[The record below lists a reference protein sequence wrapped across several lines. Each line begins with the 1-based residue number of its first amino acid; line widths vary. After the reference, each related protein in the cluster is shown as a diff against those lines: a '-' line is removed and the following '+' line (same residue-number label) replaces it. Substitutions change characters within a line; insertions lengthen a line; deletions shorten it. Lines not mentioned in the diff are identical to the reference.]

1 MADEPTATK
10 EIPAALSGP
19 SSSLAGLR
27 ILVTGLG
34 VTGFP
39 AAVHLGERGAD
50 VIVIDGDATAD
61 VSEKAQI
68 LEVFDVDIRRGPEH
82 VEALPEGELDL
93 VVTSPGWRPDQP
105 VLAAAA
111 EAGIPV
117 IGEVEL
123 AWRIRGTNDAK
134 WLAITGTNGK
144 TTTTTMLESML
155 LAAGLKA
162 KACGNIGTPLLEAVL
177 EPGLEVLAIELSS
190 FQLHWQ
196 ESMSADAAAVL
207 NIAPDHLDWHGS
219 AEAYA
224 ADKAKIFHNA
234 KLACVYNSAD
244 EVTLHMVEDAD
255 VIEGAKAIG
264 FTGGVP
270 HPGELGVVEDLLVDR
285 AFIPQRY
292 SSAAELASLDDVAAA
307 TGVAGSR
314 PAPHQI
320 ANALAA
326 ACLARAI
333 DVPGQAIS
341 AGLRSHSLGAH
352 RMVTVAEADGI
363 RWVDDSK
370 ATNTHAANAS
380 WPPSTRSSGSPG
392 TAQGRRLHFAVRRP
406 PRPTEST
413 RAHRRRRLGLPR
425 GHRRD
430 HPRPR
435 GREDRTGPCRGL
447 RSPEAPRRGRR
458 RCRRRRRRRLGRIR
472 RHGSP
477 GARCREHGPVPQL
490 QHSRRTVHRGR
501 QHAPGALIWDGRPPR
516 RRMNVA
522 AANKRRRV
530 FPPPLRRGRRA
541 PERRLRRS
549 TRA

>member
-1 MADEPTATK
+1 MADEPTTK
-10 EIPAALSGP
+10 EIPAALHGP

-82 VEALPEGELDL
+82 VEALPEGEFDL

-105 VLAAAA
+105 VLAAATK
-111 EAGIPV
+111 AGIPV

-177 EPGLEVLAIELSS
+177 EPGLEALAIELSS

-234 KLACVYNSAD
+234 KLACVYNCAD

-264 FTGGVP
+264 FTTGVP
-270 HPGELGVVEDLLVDR
+270 RPGELGVVEDLLVDR

-292 SSAAELASLDDVAAA
+292 SSAAELASLDDVATA
-307 TGVAGSR
+307 TGVARSR
-314 PAPHQI
+314 PASHQV

-333 DVPGQAIS
+333 DVPGQAIA
-341 AGLRSHSLGAH
+341 AGLQNHSLGAH

-380 WPPSTRSSGSPG
+380 LAAFDSIIWIAG
-392 TAQGRRLHFAVRRP
+392 
-406 PRPTEST
+406 
-413 RAHRRRRLGLPR
+413 GLPK
-425 GHRRD
+425 GADFTSLFADHRERLKALVLIGSD
-430 HPRPR
+430 DSAY
-435 GREDRTGPCRGL
+435 REAIAATIPDLEVVRIEPALAVDSGVPK
-447 RSPEAPRRGRR
+447 RRGE
-458 RCRRRRRRRLGRIR
+458 
-472 RHGSP
+472 
-477 GARCREHGPVPQL
+477 A
-490 QHSRRTVHRGR
+490 
-501 QHAPGALIWDGRPPR
+501 
-516 RRMNVA
+516 VA
-522 AANKRRRV
+522 AAAVDAAARLAEAGDTVLLAPAAASMDQFLNYNT
-530 FPPPLRRGRRA
+530 RGDLFA
-541 PERRLRRS
+541 EAVNSHLER
-549 TRA
+549 

>member
-1 MADEPTATK
+1 LADEPTTK

-50 VIVIDGDATAD
+50 VIVIDGDDQAD
-61 VSEKAQI
+61 VSEKARI
-68 LEVFDVDIRRGPEH
+68 LEVFDVDIRRGAEH
-82 VEALPEGELDL
+82 VEALPEGHLDL

-123 AWRIRGTNDAK
+123 AWRIRGTNNAK

-224 ADKAKIFHNA
+224 ADKAKIYHNA
-234 KLACVYNSAD
+234 KTACVYNCAD
-244 EVTLHMVEDAD
+244 DVTLHMVEDAD

-264 FTGGVP
+264 FTTGVP

-292 SSAAELASLDDVAAA
+292 SSAAELAALSDVAIA
-307 TGVAGSR
+307 TGVEGSR
-314 PAPHQI
+314 PAEHQV

-341 AGLRSHSLGAH
+341 AGLKNHSLGAH
-352 RMVTVAEADGI
+352 RMVTVAEQDGI

-380 WPPSTRSSGSPG
+380 LGAFDSIVWIAG
-392 TAQGRRLHFAVRRP
+392 
-406 PRPTEST
+406 
-413 RAHRRRRLGLPR
+413 GLPK
-425 GHRRD
+425 GADFTSLFAD
-430 HPRPR
+430 HSQRIKALVLI
-435 GREDRTGPCRGL
+435 GEDDSSFREAIAATVPDLEVIRIEPALAVDSGVPK
-447 RSPEAPRRGRR
+447 RRGE
-458 RCRRRRRRRLGRIR
+458 
-472 RHGSP
+472 
-477 GARCREHGPVPQL
+477 A
-490 QHSRRTVHRGR
+490 
-501 QHAPGALIWDGRPPR
+501 
-516 RRMNVA
+516 VA
-522 AANKRRRV
+522 AASVDAAAKLADSGDTVLLAPAAASMDQFLNYNT
-530 FPPPLRRGRRA
+530 RGELFTEA
-541 PERRLRRS
+541 VQTYLER
-549 TRA
+549 